1 MNQPPV
7 QEGHML
13 PLSENELDDLV
24 ARERERGAPPLTDWD
39 SLATRLRAEGLIK
52 HSASGGRFTARTWMQ
67 AAAAML
73 LVAGGAAIGRYTATA
88 PDRDSSTSQEAEAP
102 NASGQTAAIASTAGS
117 GETGNA
123 ATVSTSPPEFHS
135 PEEAWVTLNRA
146 GEEYQRA
153 SAYLSASNTEV
164 PMPTNP
170 DTYRTR
176 LAALDNVMTEMRA
189 ALHEA
194 PHDPV
199 INQYYLATVG
209 AREATLRQL
218 GTTLPA
224 GARLN
229 RF

>member
-1 MNQPPV
+1 
-7 QEGHML
+7 ML
-13 PLSENELDDLV
+13 PLSENELDELV
-24 ARERERGAPPLTDWD
+24 ARERERGAPPPPLTDWD
-39 SLATRLRAEGLIK
+39 SLADRLRAEGLIK
-52 HSASGGRFTARTWMQ
+52 ATAFGGSGGSGGGRFARRTWMQ
-67 AAAAML
+67 AAAALL
-73 LVAGGAAIGRYTATA
+73 LVAGGAAVGRFTAPASSSETTATQSA
-88 PDRDSSTSQEAEAP
+88 QASGPASPTGAAGQAASATTASST
-102 NASGQTAAIASTAGS
+102 AS
-117 GETGNA
+117 
-123 ATVSTSPPEFHS
+123 EFRS
-135 PEEAWVTLNRA
+135 PEEAWEVLNRA

-164 PMPTNP
+164 PLPTNP

-176 LAALDNVMTEMRA
+176 LAALDNVMTEMRS
-189 ALHEA
+189 ALNEA

>member
-1 MNQPPV
+1 
-7 QEGHML
+7 ML
-13 PLSENELDDLV
+13 PLSEKELDELV
-24 ARERERGAPPLTDWD
+24 ARERERGSPPLTDWD
-39 SLATRLRAEGLIK
+39 SIATQLRAEGLIRD
-52 HSASGGRFTARTWMQ
+52 SALGGRLAARTWMQ
-67 AAAAML
+67 AAAAVL
-73 LVAGGAAIGRYTATA
+73 LVAGGVAAGRYTASASAVQSVASESAAT
-88 PDRDSSTSQEAEAP
+88 P
-102 NASGQTAAIASTAGS
+102 NSSGQTAAIARSASPENASATA
-117 GETGNA
+117 
-123 ATVSTSPPEFHS
+123 VSTSAPEFKS
-135 PEEAWVTLNRA
+135 PEEAWATLNRA

-153 SAYLSASNTEV
+153 SAYLSASNTDV
-164 PMPTNP
+164 PMPTTP

-176 LAALDNVMTEMRA
+176 LAALDNVMSEMRS